1 MREMHKWKDKVELSL
16 DNRQIFFLFFGLS
29 VVGCFVFALG
39 VMTGRRLQWE
49 PDGQVAALAEGD
61 SLDLLEDPAA
71 DGGFSF
77 KEGLSASAVDGLPPT
92 RERGVPPRDED
103 EIAAEKAALEAAET
117 KGAAPGA
124 ALAAADKPNKPNEPA
139 AIKPAAI
146 APAAPKPAPAP
157 AAKPAAQPTM
167 ANADAKTA
175 QAETPKPRLFTLQ
188 FKAFSRAEEADKLAD
203 KLKANGHEVRVE
215 VHEVRGRVWHRV
227 RMGSFDSWDD
237 ALAAKADFEQQE
249 KIIAYVMA
257 K

>member
-77 KEGLSASAVDGLPPT
+77 KEGLSASAAEGLPPT
-92 RERGVPPRDED
+92 RDPGVPPRDED
-103 EIAAEKAALEAAET
+103 EIAAEKAALAAAE
-117 KGAAPGA
+117 KNGKAPGA
-124 ALAAADKPNKPNEPA
+124 ALAAADKPA
-139 AIKPAAI
+139 VKPAVI
-146 APAAPKPAPAP
+146 APAAAP
-157 AAKPAAQPTM
+157 AAKPAAKPAPVSAPAAEPTL
-167 ANADAKTA
+167 AKADAGAA
-175 QAETPKPRLFTLQ
+175 QADASAKRLFTLQ
-188 FKAFSRAEEADKLAD
+188 FKAFSRAEDADKLAD
-203 KLKANGHEVRVE
+203 KLKANGHDVRVE

-249 KIIAYVMA
+249 KVIAYVMA